1 MNLSRAILITLVLA
15 ALVALHFTLRPLL
28 DWRAGVDFLVI
39 GILMVAVRVRPGT
52 AAVVGL
58 LLGAVVDAM
67 TPEALGS
74 GALAM
79 TLMAFGASR
88 LKAAFFA
95 DDLGIN
101 AVFVFL
107 GKLSFDVVATLAEGR
122 LRGMTLVW
130 QLLAWTPLSALA
142 TAAAG
147 VLVLAVVRP
156 ALEARRTR

>member
-1 MNLSRAILITLVLA
+1 MNFTRTLVVTLMLA
-15 ALVALHFTLRPLL
+15 FLVTLHFTLRPLL

-39 GILMVAVRVRPGT
+39 GVLLVAVRARPGF

-58 LLGAVVDAM
+58 LLGAAMDAM
-67 TPEALGS
+67 SPEALGA

-95 DDLGIN
+95 DDIGLN

-107 GKLSFDVVATLAEGR
+107 GKVFYDVVATLAEGR
-122 LRGMTLVW
+122 LSGMTLLW
-130 QLLAWTPLSALA
+130 QLVAWTPLSAVA
-142 TAAAG
+142 TAAVG
-147 VLVLAVVRP
+147 LVVFTVVRP
-156 ALEARRTR
+156 VFAERRY

>member
-1 MNLSRAILITLVLA
+1 MNVSRAVLVTLVLA
-15 ALVALHFTLRPLL
+15 LLVTLHFTLRPLL

-39 GILMVAVRVRPGT
+39 GALVVAVRVRPGT

-58 LLGAVVDAM
+58 LLGAATDAM
-67 TPEALGS
+67 TPEALGA

-88 LKAAFFA
+88 LKSAFFA
-95 DDLGIN
+95 DDLMLN

-107 GKLSFDVVATLAEGR
+107 GKLFFDVVSLLAEGR

-130 QLLAWTPLSALA
+130 QLIAWTPLSALA

-147 VLVLAVVRP
+147 LLVLAMVRP
-156 ALEARRTR
+156 GLERRRVG

>member
-1 MNLSRAILITLVLA
+1 MNVSRAVLVTLVLA
-15 ALVALHFTLRPLL
+15 LLVTLHFTLRPLL

-39 GILMVAVRVRPGT
+39 GALVVAVRVRPGT

-58 LLGAVVDAM
+58 LLGAATDAM
-67 TPEALGS
+67 TPEALGA

-88 LKAAFFA
+88 LKSAFFA
-95 DDLGIN
+95 DDLMLN

-107 GKLSFDVVATLAEGR
+107 GKLFFDVVSLLAEGR
-122 LRGMTLVW
+122 LSGMTLVW
-130 QLLAWTPLSALA
+130 QLIAWTPLSALA

-147 VLVLAVVRP
+147 LLVLAMVRP
-156 ALEARRTR
+156 GLERRRVG

>member
-1 MNLSRAILITLVLA
+1 MNISRAILITLVLA
-15 ALVALHFTLRPLL
+15 TLVALHFTLRPLL

-39 GILMVAVRVRPGT
+39 GVLMVAVRVRPGT
-52 AAVVGL
+52 AAIVGL

-67 TPEALGS
+67 TPEALGA

-95 DDLGIN
+95 DDLGLN

-107 GKLSFDVVATLAEGR
+107 GKLTFDVVATLAEGR

-130 QLLAWTPLSALA
+130 QLVAWTPLSALA

-147 VLVLAVVRP
+147 VVVLAVVRP
-156 ALEARRTR
+156 ALEARRER